1 MNKDIQEDDIGA
13 TDFSGS
19 FWIIFTGM
27 MFVIVCIILIGIII
41 SSLV

>member
-19 FWIIFTGM
+19 FWIILSAI
-27 MFVIVCIILIGIII
+27 MFVVACMTLIGVIVIKMI
-41 SSLV
+41 